1 MTEDRKSGLALI
13 AGSIGL
19 IITMALHP
27 TGHDL
32 LAPGQFDGIAR
43 LIVAVHTLALASIP
57 VMFLGTLG
65 LSRRLATPDKVSVC
79 ALVAYGFA
87 GIAAMNA
94 AALSGLVAPGLARQM
109 AAATPGSETTNL
121 WSVLFTYNG
130 FLNQAFAMVF
140 VVASSVAL
148 TLWSASI
155 LRNGVLTRGVGVYGC
170 VLGPLTVVAVLS
182 GHLRLNV
189 HGFGLVV
196 LGQAIWFVIVG
207 VSLIRNG
214 TSHVPAS

>member
-1 MTEDRKSGLALI
+1 MTDDRKSGLALI

-32 LAPGQFDGIAR
+32 LAPGQFDRIAR
-43 LIVAVHTLALASIP
+43 LVVAVHTLALASIP
-57 VMFLGTLG
+57 VMFSGTLG
-65 LSRRLATPDKVSVC
+65 LSRRLASPDKLSVC
-79 ALVAYGFA
+79 AVVAYGFA

-109 AAATPGSETTNL
+109 AAATPASANL

-214 TSHVPAS
+214 TSQAPAS

>member
-1 MTEDRKSGLALI
+1 MTDDRKSGLALI

-19 IITMALHP
+19 IITMAFHP

-32 LAPGQFDGIAR
+32 LAPGQFDRIAR

-65 LSRRLATPDKVSVC
+65 LSRRLASPDKLSVC
-79 ALVAYGFA
+79 AVVAYGFA
-87 GIAAMNA
+87 GVAALNA
-94 AALSGLVAPGLARQM
+94 AAFSGLVAPGLARQM
-109 AAATPGSETTNL
+109 AAATPASETANL

-140 VVASSVAL
+140 VVASSTSLA
-148 TLWSASI
+148 LWSVAI
-155 LRNGVLTRGVGVYGC
+155 LRNGLLARSVAVYGC
-170 VLGPLTVVAVLS
+170 ILGPLTVAAVLS

-196 LGQAIWFVIVG
+196 LGQAVWFVIVG
-207 VSLIRNG
+207 VTLCRPG
-214 TSHVPAS
+214 TSHAPGS

>member
-1 MTEDRKSGLALI
+1 MTDDRKSGLALI

-32 LAPGQFDGIAR
+32 LAPGQFDWIAR
-43 LIVAVHTLALASIP
+43 LVVAVHALALASIP
-57 VMFLGTLG
+57 VMFLGALG
-65 LSRRLATPDKVSVC
+65 LSQRLATPDKLSLC
-79 ALVAYGFA
+79 AVVAYGFA

-94 AALSGLVAPGLARQM
+94 AAFSGLVAPGLARQM
-109 AAATPGSETTNL
+109 AAATSAGETANP

-130 FLNQAFAMVF
+130 FLNQAFALVF

-148 TLWSASI
+148 TLWSAGI
-155 LRNGVLTRGVGVYGC
+155 LRNGRLARGVGVYGC
-170 VLGPLTVVAVLS
+170 ILGPLTVVAVLS
-182 GHLRLNV
+182 GHLRPNV

-196 LGQAIWFVIVG
+196 LGQAIWFVLVG
-207 VSLIRNG
+207 VLLCRPG
-214 TSHVPAS
+214 TSHAPGS

>member
-32 LAPGQFDGIAR
+32 LAPGQFDRIAH

-155 LRNGVLTRGVGVYGC
+155 LRSGVLTRGVGVYGC

-214 TSHVPAS
+214 TSHAPAS

>member
-32 LAPGQFDGIAR
+32 LAPGQFDRIAR

-57 VMFLGTLG
+57 VMFLGALG
-65 LSRRLATPDKVSVC
+65 LSRRLASPDKLSVC
-79 ALVAYGFA
+79 AVVAYGFA
-87 GIAAMNA
+87 SIAAMNA
-94 AALSGLVAPGLARQM
+94 AAFSGLVAPGLARQI
-109 AAATPGSETTNL
+109 AAATPASETANL

-140 VVASSVAL
+140 VVASSAAL
-148 TLWSASI
+148 ILWSAGI

-170 VLGPLTVVAVLS
+170 ILGPLTVVAVLS

-207 VSLIRNG
+207 VSLIRTG
-214 TSHVPAS
+214 TSQAPAS